1 MGAIL
6 KSVGCFMGIGRP
18 APAKCSRTLTCPEAA
33 DDYEGLEGAEI
44 APGFDNIDSGLGA

>member
-6 KSVGCFMGIGRP
+6 KSGGCFMGIGRP
-18 APAKCSRTLTCPEAA
+18 APVMCSRTLAGPEAT